1 MNKGGDCFFLL
12 NFHPFNGR
20 DFHFY
25 CNLFVFFFYDID
37 AKKLKQYVISKTRND
52 IVEILKHKGRLHN
65 YVILKEDEN
74 GRYCEYAFAPG
85 APDENRCLS
94 WYNKLQPKALARNG
108 HDIDLWKLTPVGGI
122 YYLNAFTC
130 GHQDKEDPELR
141 CKPGCPMKSCIDK
154 GCAKR
159 WTYDEPVK
167 CACWYLETINLMNM
181 RLDLSIEDVVACVH

>member
-1 MNKGGDCFFLL
+1 MTFLEQITPL
-12 NFHPFNGR
+12 LRPGTLESLQTDPSTFEKFKTGSIKFEEYSYLLETEP
-20 DFHFY
+20 
-25 CNLFVFFFYDID
+25 
-37 AKKLKQYVISKTRND
+37 KLKLF
-52 IVEILKHKGRLHN
+52 VEILKHKGRLHN

-94 WYNKLQPKALARNG
+94 WYNKLQPKALTRNG

-141 CKPGCPMKSCIDK
+141 CKPGCPMKSCVDN

-181 RLDLSIEDVVACVH
+181 RLDLSIEDVVACIN